1 MRNTEFLTRRIG
13 RLADTLSTLKDRVR
27 AAVAAELGQ
36 AVGQA
41 VQDVL
46 GEFVRG
52 AVVDEPPPRAVDR
65 NAWDDDDEDDDPPRP
80 VAMPNSP
87 EPPEV
92 TDRWQHA
99 LAIGAGLAR
108 WWLARGGPAWVG
120 GLVGLAAAIAAAYGG
135 PLWQAGVRVLVLAA
149 ELAAHRPLHI
159 PL

>member
-27 AAVAAELGQ
+27 AAVAVELGQ
-36 AVGQA
+36 AVGKA

-46 GEFVRG
+46 GELVRG
-52 AVVDEPPPRAVDR
+52 DVEEPLPRPVDR
-65 NAWDDDDEDDDPPRP
+65 NAWDDEDDDPPRP
-80 VAMPNSP
+80 VAMPGSP

-99 LAIGAGLAR
+99 LTIGSGLAR
-108 WWLARGGPAWVG
+108 WWLARGGPTWVG
-120 GLVGLAAAIAAAYGG
+120 GLLGLAAGIAAAYGG

-149 ELAAHRPLHI
+149 ELAAHRPLPI